1 MNIKRS
7 FRRCMADVDMKQKE
21 VAAKIRVSETLL
33 SSWVNS
39 EHLSTKNIEK
49 LAKVF
54 RLSVSE
60 FIALGE

>member
-1 MNIKRS
+1 
-7 FRRCMADVDMKQKE
+7 MADVDMKQKE
-21 VAAKIRVSETLL
+21 VATKIRVSETLL

-39 EHLSTKNIEK
+39 EHLSTKNIER

-54 RLSVSE
+54 GLSVSE

>member
-21 VAAKIRVSETLL
+21 VATKIRVSETLL

-39 EHLSTKNIEK
+39 EHLSTKNIER

-54 RLSVSE
+54 GLSVSE